1 MSLEY
6 TRQKRL
12 FNPEE
17 QKSKI
22 HILGA
27 GSTGSFIALTLA
39 KLGFEDITIYDFDK
53 IEAHNIPNQ
62 FYRTED
68 IGKEKLDA
76 IQEIVKDFSDLDINI
91 EKGKINKNTD
101 IGIEINSIVVFCL
114 DNIKTRKLVYDM
126 IKDYPIALVDTRL
139 GGESYQIY
147 SFNLGDEEKKKEYEA
162 QLKAPTT
169 EAVCGEKSI
178 IYCIL
183 SIASECC
190 NIIKKIDKG
199 ESIPYTLKRSMQ
211 GYRILSH

>member
-1 MSLEY
+1 MEY
-6 TRQKRL
+6 TRQVRI

-76 IQEIVKDFSDLDINI
+76 IKEIVKDFSDLDINI
-91 EKGKINKNTD
+91 EKGKIDKNTD

-114 DNIKTRKLVYDM
+114 DNIKTRKLVYEQ
-126 IKDYPIALVDTRL
+126 IKDYPVVLVDTRL
-139 GGESYQIY
+139 GGEAYQIY

-178 IYCIL
+178 IYTIL
-183 SIASECC
+183 SIASETS

-199 ESIPYTLKRSMQ
+199 ESYPYVLKRSMR